1 MTDKAVAATT
11 PMTLDEACRDL
22 LRGLVKA
29 STLKAA
35 IAAGRLSH
43 ERQGRRI
50 IVTKRDIEEW
60 REACRVEARR
70 APVSGSSPNEPIP
83 VPDPSNAPS
92 GASSTTEESSAAL
105 AAALASVERLKTVSR
120 PTSRGR
126 GSRTGP
132 ATVHRLR

>member
-1 MTDKAVAATT
+1 MRDDT

-29 STLKAA
+29 STLRAA
-35 IAAGRLSH
+35 ISSGTLSH

-60 REACRVEARR
+60 RAACRVEARK
-70 APVSGSSPNEPIP
+70 APVSGCNRSDDLPTDRSSGR
-83 VPDPSNAPS
+83 S

-105 AAALASVERLKTVSR
+105 AALRANVEKLKTSSP
-120 PTSRGR
+120 PTSTRRGR
-126 GSRTGP
+126 RSEP
-132 ATVHRLR
+132 ATVLPLRC